1 MKKVIRL
8 TESDLTNIA
17 KRVIKENTFKDS
29 LVDMI
34 LDDGWKSVSE
44 LVGGNVNLSKLLNI
58 NSPMDFL
65 YLFNNL
71 DVVQSKEEPYQTLF
85 RYKPKYNLMIH
96 NRKADNV
103 YISYYDIWG
112 VLEYEFGLNYSE
124 IQELIKKWLSE
135 VYNLRGVTPS
145 CEVHGL
151 YGAVV

>member
-1 MKKVIRL
+1 
-8 TESDLTNIA
+8 
-17 KRVIKENTFKDS
+17 
-29 LVDMI
+29 
-34 LDDGWKSVSE
+34 
-44 LVGGNVNLSKLLNI
+44 
-58 NSPMDFL
+58 MDFL